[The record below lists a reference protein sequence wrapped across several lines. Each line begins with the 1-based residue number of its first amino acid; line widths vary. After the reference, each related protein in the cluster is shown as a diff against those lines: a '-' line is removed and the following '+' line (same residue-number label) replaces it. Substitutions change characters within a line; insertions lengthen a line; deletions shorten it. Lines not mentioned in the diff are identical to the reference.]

1 MNAGTRV
8 WMLAGLAAV
17 ATAPLSA
24 QEAKPADA
32 APALLQIYRE
42 EVKPGKDAAHEA
54 NEAGWPAAAAKA
66 GLTSHYIAMTSV
78 TGPSEA
84 WFVTPYASWA
94 EWEKTI
100 KAGEASPGYTAETQ
114 KLWAQDGELLSRS
127 SVIVASHRPAMSYR
141 TSSNM
146 VPKRYMQLQLIRV
159 KPGRTREFVD
169 GWRAIAAAHEKA
181 KMEESWGFYQV
192 TSGMPDGT
200 YLYFQ
205 SMTSMADIDKLGP
218 MHGADAYRD
227 AVGEGGRARQ
237 REMQQEAIDWSQNML
252 FAFNP
257 KMSYVPKAWAD
268 ADPFWAPKP
277 AAVAKKGE
285 KKN

>member
-8 WMLAGLAAV
+8 WMLAGLAVV
-17 ATAPLSA
+17 ATASLSA

-84 WFVTPYASWA
+84 WFVTPYASWG

-127 SVIVASHRPAMSYR
+127 SVIVASYRPGMSYR

-146 VPKRYMQLQLIRV
+146 APKRYMQLQLIRV
-159 KPGRTREFVD
+159 KPGRAGEFVD
-169 GWRAIAAAHEKA
+169 GWREVVAAHEKA
-181 KMEESWGFYQV
+181 KMDESWGFYQV
-192 TSGMPDGT
+192 ISGMPDGT
-200 YLYFQ
+200 FLYFQ
-205 SMTSMADIDKLGP
+205 SVTSLADIDKAGP
-218 MHGADAYRD
+218 MHGADAYRN
-227 AVGEGGRARQ
+227 AVGESGRARQ
-237 REMQQEAIDWSQNML
+237 REMQQEAVDWSQNML

-257 KMSYVPKAWAD
+257 KMSYAPKAWAD
-268 ADPFWAPKP
+268 ADAFWAPKP
-277 AAVAKKGE
+277 AAPAKKGE
-285 KKN
+285 KKQ